1 MSIETRN
8 FGKNEHTLRRC
19 SYNVSE
25 IEDSFRSLKYSLDSD
40 VKYRDGIG
48 SEMLYIQKDLDKIA
62 RNLYELSDFVK
73 NTKNRYEQTERELEC
88 LVCNLNNMT
97 QHNKIENDNN
107 NDNPILK
114 GFNFLSKIGLFGIF
128 GGLFTTIKNLSDF
141 FSSKK
146 VINNTDNYKYI
157 SYNKFDCE
165 KTAQFLDFDG
175 LVLEKNIYQG
185 KVAEEI
191 KSKDIIGLK
200 KSLEN
205 ILKNYKGFEVDLT
218 DHNGNY
224 NSNIDEDLDE
234 AVYKFL
240 LGFEEYHRGN
250 NLIFTYEALPKEY
263 KLKTL
268 LHWVNMTENDY
279 STFEFVANLLPEE
292 YYENIPPIP
301 LKDDELGIITNENKY
316 ESSAAYEHYAKYY
329 YPLDALNEIN
339 HWNFPEEVKRNNF
352 YTWARL
358 TYGSSAKEQGQ
369 EFRVGLFWGI
379 SVAPLKT
386 VVDTIEGIYSII
398 KDPAQLKVF
407 AAFMAKAI
415 VYEEYRDA
423 LKIMITQ
430 AIEEW
435 KNTYN
440 EAEPFDKGCMIGSLI
455 GEVLCA
461 AIEGGETAASIV
473 KFVKSGGFKKAIKG
487 VMQTTKRI
495 NKIIAAK
502 LDELPDLIRSITR
515 TKEYFEVV
523 TPEGII
529 YKIDIDDLP
538 DDKIKELNNMVE
550 ITEKTSSKLLKLTK
564 CDIDDLSSY
573 LKKIDDYKGTNYAEE
588 FLSTGKWPDEIQI
601 PKDPKVLKADGSID
615 WAQVPEGGYVLNDAG
630 KAIKND
636 YIPSKGEIIDRYGPS
651 NGRYTSPVI
660 DGKPYNYDQ
669 RSLPYIEDSSKYH
682 QYKVEGDFNNIKKYY
697 DECTDQRLKTKIDAY
712 MKKYKLTFDKLK
724 VQKGNIAR
732 GFGSTGGGIQYELP
746 LPVDM
751 LIELKILFEIK

>member
-1 MSIETRN
+1 MGNMSIKTRD

-19 SYNVSE
+19 SNNISE

-40 VKYRDGIG
+40 IKYRDSIG

-62 RNLYELSDFVK
+62 RNLYELSDFVR
-73 NTKNRYEQTERELEC
+73 NTKNQYEKTERELEC

-157 SYNKFDCE
+157 SYNKFDYE
-165 KTAQFLDFDG
+165 KTVKFLDFDG

-240 LGFEEYHRGN
+240 LGFEEYHSGN

-316 ESSAAYEHYAKYY
+316 ESSAAYEYYAKYY

-386 VVDTIEGIYSII
+386 VIDTIEGIYSII

-423 LKIMITQ
+423 LKMMITQ

-487 VMQTTKRI
+487 VMQTTKRL

-529 YKIDIDDLP
+529 YRIDIDDLP
-538 DDKIKELNNMVE
+538 DEKIKKFNKLVNGTSNLFSKKSLTHLTDKVE
-550 ITEKTSSKLLKLTK
+550 FFSKRNGVSGGHNYDMFKKYFDDVQMPYKEVKKTSHSGIDGIYDIEYKVGAKNYQGVYEADKWTSTTYKKTVYDPSKISND
-564 CDIDDLSSY
+564 DIIKWAGEALNDVTPIVTDGGQKY
-573 LKKIDDYKGTNYAEE
+573 VKGTALN
-588 FLSTGKWPDEIQI
+588 G
-601 PKDPKVLKADGSID
+601 LKF
-615 WAQVPEGGYVLNDAG
+615 EGWVDDAT
-630 KAIKND
+630 
-636 YIPSKGEIIDRYGPS
+636 GEIKSFY
-651 NGRYTSPVI
+651 PV
-660 DGKPYNYDQ
+660 
-669 RSLPYIEDSSKYH
+669 
-682 QYKVEGDFNNIKKYY
+682 
-697 DECTDQRLKTKIDAY
+697 
-712 MKKYKLTFDKLK
+712 FDWNK
-724 VQKGNIAR
+724 
-732 GFGSTGGGIQYELP
+732 
-746 LPVDM
+746 
-751 LIELKILFEIK
+751 

>member
-1 MSIETRN
+1 MSIKTRD

-19 SYNVSE
+19 SNNISE

-40 VKYRDGIG
+40 IKYRDSIG

-62 RNLYELSDFVK
+62 RNLYELSDFVR
-73 NTKNRYEQTERELEC
+73 NTKNQYEQTERELEC
-88 LVCNLNNMT
+88 LVYNLNNMT
-97 QHNKIENDNN
+97 QHNKIEKDNN

-157 SYNKFDCE
+157 SYNKFDYE
-165 KTAQFLDFDG
+165 KTVKFLDFDG

-240 LGFEEYHRGN
+240 LGFEEYHSGN

-316 ESSAAYEHYAKYY
+316 ESSAAYEYYAKYY

-386 VVDTIEGIYSII
+386 VIDTIEGIYSII

-423 LKIMITQ
+423 LKMMITQ

-487 VMQTTKRI
+487 VMQTTKRL

-538 DDKIKELNNMVE
+538 DEKIKMLD
-550 ITEKTSSKLLKLTK
+550 KLASGTGNLLTK
-564 CDIDDLSSY
+564 HLDDAKVIGISNSDNLAKMSDNIDVAIVKGRKFTEPELPNGGSPKGNYEVPDPNDLRPITRQNEAADLFANKGYDLEMLPEKVGGNGYGIKNTSNPDYLINGEVFDCYSPDTSNVRNIWSTVQYKTQEQASRVVLNLDDFTGSMDDLA
-573 LKKIDDYKGTNYAEE
+573 KQ
-588 FLSTGKWPDEIQI
+588 FLDWEINSLDELLVI
-601 PKDPKVLKADGSID
+601 KD
-615 WAQVPEGGYVLNDAG
+615 
-630 KAIKND
+630 
-636 YIPSKGEIIDRYGPS
+636 
-651 NGRYTSPVI
+651 
-660 DGKPYNYDQ
+660 
-669 RSLPYIEDSSKYH
+669 
-682 QYKVEGDFNNIKKYY
+682 
-697 DECTDQRLKTKIDAY
+697 
-712 MKKYKLTFDKLK
+712 
-724 VQKGNIAR
+724 GNISR
-732 GFGSTGGGIQYELP
+732 
-746 LPVDM
+746 
-751 LIELKILFEIK
+751 LIIN

>member
-1 MSIETRN
+1 MSIKTRD

-19 SYNVSE
+19 SNNISE

-40 VKYRDGIG
+40 IKYRDSIG

-73 NTKNRYEQTERELEC
+73 NTKNQYEQTERELKC

-97 QHNKIENDNN
+97 QHNKIEKDNN

-157 SYNKFDCE
+157 SYNKFDYE
-165 KTAQFLDFDG
+165 KTVKFLDFDG

-240 LGFEEYHRGN
+240 LGFEEYHSGN

-316 ESSAAYEHYAKYY
+316 ESSAAYEYYAKYY

-386 VVDTIEGIYSII
+386 VIDTIEGIYSII

-423 LKIMITQ
+423 LKMMITQ

-487 VMQTTKRI
+487 VMQTTKRL

-538 DDKIKELNNMVE
+538 DEKIKMLD
-550 ITEKTSSKLLKLTK
+550 KLASGTGNLLTK
-564 CDIDDLSSY
+564 HLDDAKVIGISNSDNLAKMSDNIDVAIVKGRKFTEPELPNGGSPKGNYEVPDPNDLRPITRQNEAADLFANKGYDLEMLPEKVGGNGYGIKNTSNPDYLINGEVFDCYSPDTSNVRNIWSTVQYKTQEQASRVVLNLDDFTGSMDDLA
-573 LKKIDDYKGTNYAEE
+573 KQ
-588 FLSTGKWPDEIQI
+588 FLDWEINSLDELLVI
-601 PKDPKVLKADGSID
+601 KD
-615 WAQVPEGGYVLNDAG
+615 
-630 KAIKND
+630 
-636 YIPSKGEIIDRYGPS
+636 
-651 NGRYTSPVI
+651 
-660 DGKPYNYDQ
+660 
-669 RSLPYIEDSSKYH
+669 
-682 QYKVEGDFNNIKKYY
+682 
-697 DECTDQRLKTKIDAY
+697 
-712 MKKYKLTFDKLK
+712 
-724 VQKGNIAR
+724 GNISR
-732 GFGSTGGGIQYELP
+732 
-746 LPVDM
+746 
-751 LIELKILFEIK
+751 LIIN